1 MGYRKD
7 WRTHH
12 KFQPL
17 GRSNGMEKQPR
28 ILVGYNL
35 YFTSDE
41 VTGVAIKH
49 AKAFGAKL
57 YVVSSIVGHSL
68 DRDGNVANVKAQ
80 ARLDRLKNRLK
91 EEGIPHEIH
100 LTVRQSDPGNDLVK
114 FAKEYEVDEMVIGF
128 KVRSTIG
135 EIIFGSNYRTMI
147 AEAPCPVVTV
157 HVPGEPID
165 E

>member
-1 MGYRKD
+1 MTD
-7 WRTHH
+7 
-12 KFQPL
+12 
-17 GRSNGMEKQPR
+17 KQPR

-41 VTGVAIKH
+41 VIRVAIEH
-49 AKAFGAKL
+49 AKAFKARL
-57 YVVSSIVGHSL
+57 YVISSIVGHSL
-68 DRDGNVANVKAQ
+68 DNDGEVANVKAK
-80 ARLDRLKNRLK
+80 ARLDILKARLER
-91 EEGIPHEIH
+91 EGIPYEVHLLVRRSSAGDDLVTFAVEHEI
-100 LTVRQSDPGNDLVK
+100 
-114 FAKEYEVDEMVIGF
+114 DEMVIGF
-128 KVRSTIG
+128 KVRSSIG

>member
-1 MGYRKD
+1 V
-7 WRTHH
+7 T
-12 KFQPL
+12 
-17 GRSNGMEKQPR
+17 EKQPR

-41 VTGVAIKH
+41 VTRVAIKH
-49 AKAFGAKL
+49 ARAFGAKL

-68 DRDGNVANVKAQ
+68 DKFGKIANLNAR
-80 ARLDRLKNRLK
+80 ARLDNLEAVLKK
-91 EEGIPHEIH
+91 ENIPHEIH
-100 LTVRQSDPGNDLVK
+100 LIVRKSDPGNDLVR
-114 FAKEYEVDEMVIGF
+114 FAVDNDIDEMVIGF
-128 KVRSTIG
+128 KVRSALG

-157 HVPGEPID
+157 HVPGEPVK

>member
-1 MGYRKD
+1 M
-7 WRTHH
+7 
-12 KFQPL
+12 
-17 GRSNGMEKQPR
+17 
-28 ILVGYNL
+28 VGYNL

-41 VTGVAIKH
+41 VTSVAIKH

-57 YVVSSIVGHSL
+57 FVISSIVGHSL
-68 DRDGNVANVKAQ
+68 DRDGNVANPKAR
-80 ARLDRLKNRLK
+80 ARLDRLKKRLK
-91 EEGIPHEIH
+91 EEEIPHEVH
-100 LTVRQSDPGNDLVK
+100 LIVRQNDPGDDLVR
-114 FAKEYEVDEMVIGF
+114 FAVEHEIDEMVIGF

-157 HVPGEPID
+157 HVPGEPLD

>member
-1 MGYRKD
+1 MTDR
-7 WRTHH
+7 
-12 KFQPL
+12 
-17 GRSNGMEKQPR
+17 QPR

-41 VTGVAIKH
+41 VTRVAIKH
-49 AKAFGAKL
+49 ARAFGAKL

-68 DRDGNVANVKAQ
+68 DKFGKIANLS
-80 ARLDRLKNRLK
+80 ARARIDNLEALLKK
-91 EEGIPHEIH
+91 ENIPHEIH
-100 LTVRQSDPGNDLVK
+100 LIVRKSDPGNDLVR
-114 FAKEYEVDEMVIGF
+114 FAVDHEIDEMVIGF
-128 KVRSTIG
+128 KVRSALG

-157 HVPGEPID
+157 HVPGEPIK

>member
-1 MGYRKD
+1 M
-7 WRTHH
+7 T
-12 KFQPL
+12 
-17 GRSNGMEKQPR
+17 EKQPR

-41 VTGVAIKH
+41 VTRVAIKH
-49 AKAFGAKL
+49 ARAFGAKL

-68 DRDGNVANVKAQ
+68 DKFGKIANLNAR
-80 ARLDRLKNRLK
+80 ARLDNLEAVLKK
-91 EEGIPHEIH
+91 ENIPHEIH
-100 LTVRQSDPGNDLVK
+100 LIVRKSDPGNDLVR
-114 FAKEYEVDEMVIGF
+114 FAVDNDIDEMVIGF
-128 KVRSTIG
+128 KVRSALG

-157 HVPGEPID
+157 HVPGEPVK

>member
-1 MGYRKD
+1 V
-7 WRTHH
+7 T
-12 KFQPL
+12 
-17 GRSNGMEKQPR
+17 EKQPR

-41 VTGVAIKH
+41 VTRVAIKH
-49 AKAFGAKL
+49 ARAFGAKL

-68 DRDGNVANVKAQ
+68 DKFGKIANLNAR
-80 ARLDRLKNRLK
+80 ARLDNLEAVLKK
-91 EEGIPHEIH
+91 ENIPHEIH
-100 LTVRQSDPGNDLVK
+100 LIVRKSDPGNDLVR
-114 FAKEYEVDEMVIGF
+114 FAVDNDIDEMVIGF
-128 KVRSTIG
+128 KVRSALG

-157 HVPGEPID
+157 HVPGEPIK

>member
-1 MGYRKD
+1 MSD
-7 WRTHH
+7 I
-12 KFQPL
+12 
-17 GRSNGMEKQPR
+17 EPR

-41 VTGVAIKH
+41 VTRVAIKH

-68 DRDGNVANVKAQ
+68 DKNGKIANAAAR
-80 ARLDRLKNRLK
+80 ARLERLETKLKN
-91 EEGIPHEIH
+91 ENIPHEIH
-100 LTVRQSDPGNDLVK
+100 LLVRKSDPGDDLVK
-114 FAKEYEVDEMVIGF
+114 FAVDHDIDEMVIGF
-128 KVRSTIG
+128 KVRSALG

-157 HVPGEPID
+157 HVPGEPII

>member
-1 MGYRKD
+1 MAK
-7 WRTHH
+7 
-12 KFQPL
+12 
-17 GRSNGMEKQPR
+17 KQIR

-41 VTGVAIKH
+41 VTKIAIQH
-49 AKAFGAKL
+49 AKAFDAKL
-57 YVVSSIVGHSL
+57 YVISSIVGHSL
-68 DRDGNVANVKAQ
+68 DQDGKIGNLKAR
-80 ARLDRLKNRLK
+80 ARLDNLKARLDK
-91 EEGIPHEIH
+91 EKIPYEVH
-100 LTVRQSDPGNDLVK
+100 LIVRQRSAGNDLVQ
-114 FAKEYEVDEMVIGF
+114 FAREHDIDEMVIGF
-128 KVRSTIG
+128 KVRSSIG

>member
-1 MGYRKD
+1 MKKGVEVSD
-7 WRTHH
+7 
-12 KFQPL
+12 
-17 GRSNGMEKQPR
+17 KQSR

-41 VTGVAIKH
+41 VTQVAIKH

-68 DRDGNVANVKAQ
+68 DKDGNIANVGAR
-80 ARLDRLKNRLK
+80 ARLDKLKALLK
-91 EEGIPHEIH
+91 RENIPHEIH
-100 LTVRQSDPGNDLVK
+100 LIVRKSDPGNDLVR
-114 FAKEYEVDEMVIGF
+114 FAVDHHVDEMVIGF
-128 KVRSTIG
+128 KVRSPIG

-147 AEAPCPVVTV
+147 SEAPCPVVTV
-157 HVPGEPID
+157 HVPGKPIT